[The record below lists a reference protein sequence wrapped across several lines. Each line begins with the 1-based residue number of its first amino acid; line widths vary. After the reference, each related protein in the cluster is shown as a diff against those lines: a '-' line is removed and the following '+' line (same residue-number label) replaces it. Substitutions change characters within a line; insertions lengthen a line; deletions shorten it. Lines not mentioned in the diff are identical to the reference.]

1 MHYLPAYCPLTSLNA
16 QWQGWN
22 WRRPVTINNTSGSAL
37 TDFQVKISLNSTNF
51 SFANAKSDGSDLRIT
66 SSDEVTQIPFWI
78 ETWSQAGQQATIWVK
93 VPSIPTP
100 AGTTIYMYY
109 GNPAPVIPPPD
120 PVETPPSG
128 PYTKDPG
135 NPIVP
140 IGDAGNGA
148 SLCAENI
155 VYDDATG
162 HYWMVFAN
170 YRSGGQSVGLVWSD
184 DPTNTAAWNWYS
196 GL

>member
-1 MHYLPAYCPLTSLNA
+1 M
-16 QWQGWN
+16 
-22 WRRPVTINNTSGSAL
+22 
-37 TDFQVKISLNSTNF
+37 
-51 SFANAKSDGSDLRIT
+51 
-66 SSDEVTQIPFWI
+66 
-78 ETWSQAGQQATIWVK
+78 K

-100 AGTTIYMYY
+100 LGTTIYMSY

-196 GL
+196 GSVIPLANAPHIMKYGSTWYIFYADRTNPAPYPISVATSPNVNGPYTFIQEVLTAGSPGSWEFIVSMNLMSFNALMVSGF